1 MKPAGLSQS
10 EIDALFSSTGTEEQ
24 APEAPAPQPALF
36 PALEPRAA
44 AAASPEVQAPI
55 GLLANVEME
64 VAVHLGQ
71 ARRSIRDILS
81 MGPGAVVELDKLAG
95 ESVDILVNNRLVARG
110 EIVVIGENF
119 GVRITELIH
128 SMGAKTK

>member
-1 MKPAGLSQS
+1 MKPAGLSQA
-10 EIDALFSSTGTEEQ
+10 EIDALFSSGAEPA

-36 PALEPRAA
+36 PSLDPARPAA
-44 AAASPEVQAPI
+44 APPESAPI
-55 GLLANVEME
+55 GLLANVEMD

-81 MGPGAVVELDKLAG
+81 MSPGSVVELDKLAG

-119 GVRITELIH
+119 GVRVTELIH
-128 SMGAKTK
+128 NLGAKAK

>member
-1 MKPAGLSQS
+1 MKPAGLSQA
-10 EIDALFSSTGTEEQ
+10 EIDALFSSAGTVEP

-36 PALEPRAA
+36 PSLDPRGGG
-44 AAASPEVQAPI
+44 SPHESAPI

-64 VAVHLGQ
+64 VTVHLGQ

-81 MGPGAVVELDKLAG
+81 MGPGSVVELDKLAG

-119 GVRITELIH
+119 GVRITELIQNL
-128 SMGAKTK
+128 GAKLK

>member
-1 MKPAGLSQS
+1 MKPAGLSQA
-10 EIDALFSSTGTEEQ
+10 EIDMLFSSMGAEQ
-24 APEAPAPQPALF
+24 PAPEPPAPQPALF
-36 PALEPRAA
+36 PSLDPRAPGA
-44 AAASPEVQAPI
+44 APQEQAPI

-81 MGPGAVVELDKLAG
+81 MGPGSVVELDKLAG
-95 ESVDILVNNRLVARG
+95 ESVDILVNNRLVAKG

-128 SMGAKTK
+128 NMGAKLK